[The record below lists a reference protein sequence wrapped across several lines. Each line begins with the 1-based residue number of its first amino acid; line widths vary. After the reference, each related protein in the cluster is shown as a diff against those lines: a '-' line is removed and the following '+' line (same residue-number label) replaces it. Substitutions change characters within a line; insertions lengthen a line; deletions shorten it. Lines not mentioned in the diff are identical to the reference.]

1 MKNNITICL
10 FPSGY
15 CPANSFKVGEDCM
28 FVINRNETFSEA
40 RAECQTF
47 NGSDLASFR
56 QEWQASLD
64 ALTQ

>member
-1 MKNNITICL
+1 
-10 FPSGY
+10 
-15 CPANSFKVGEDCM
+15 M

-64 ALTQ
+64 AQTQ